1 MPCHPSYVSF
11 KHGTSYNMASPYL
24 FSCWLMLHCVLP
36 VTSRHVK
43 SRHVASC
50 QMTLRCV
57 VASFL
62 VFCAGHFFWLH
73 FPLYHIISPLCSVV
87 LCLMVFLF
95 FVLHCCVMLC
105 PGVLYLLWSYM
116 SCFGA
121 IFALYLGIEGPF
133 SPLFWVCFFGVT
145 FRHFFCIAFYVLL
158 RRSIPIYWYYMFLV
172 GYYAAFC
179 NGLLGKVLLSYILV
193 FFIVGVAS
201 KVSFCFYCDFVVR
214 LGSWGSLLPNSRMR
228 WVFCQIGGLRVP
240 D

>member
-1 MPCHPSYVSF
+1 MLAYATLCLTCHV
-11 KHGTSYNMASPYL
+11 TA
-24 FSCWLMLHCVLP
+24 CQ
-36 VTSRHVK
+36 VTSRCVMPNDLTLCCGIF
-43 SRHVASC
+43 SRV
-50 QMTLRCV
+50 LRWSFLL
-57 VASFL
+57 ASFSL
-62 VFCAGHFFWLH
+62 IPHNISFVFCRVMPDGF
-73 FPLYHIISPLCSVV
+73 S
-87 LCLMVFLF
+87 F

-179 NGLLGKVLLSYILV
+179 NGLLGKVLLSYILF